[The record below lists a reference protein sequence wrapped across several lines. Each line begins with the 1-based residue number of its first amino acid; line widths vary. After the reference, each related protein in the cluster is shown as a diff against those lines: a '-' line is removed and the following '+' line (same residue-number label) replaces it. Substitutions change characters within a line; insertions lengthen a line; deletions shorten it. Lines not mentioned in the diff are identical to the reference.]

1 MIWWP
6 GGLQLTF
13 FISALISNIQATL
26 FRNGW
31 FRKMVR
37 IQPLPSPAAP
47 KPQSQKYPGT
57 MNRYQAPSSN
67 ASAPAT
73 PKGIFGNVKG
83 AVSEIMK
90 LGEKFSPVSRQQAP
104 KDRLTA
110 AEKKHAKAYENR
122 RTREIARDAE
132 RERRSSQAK
141 FEERQEQ
148 ETREQE
154 RKERL
159 QRRAEKKAKQRQ

>member
-1 MIWWP
+1 MIFWP

-31 FRKMVR
+31 FRKFVG
-37 IQPLPSPAAP
+37 IQPFPSPAAP

-57 MNRYQAPSSN
+57 ISRYQAPSRN
-67 ASAPAT
+67 ASAPDT
-73 PKGIFGNVKG
+73 PKGIIGNVKG
-83 AVSEIMK
+83 AISEIK
-90 LGEKFSPVSRQQAP
+90 KFGEKVSPVSRQQAQ
-104 KDRLTA
+104 KDRLTD

-122 RTREIARDAE
+122 RTREIALEAE
-132 RERRSSQAK
+132 RKRMSSQAK

-154 RKERL
+154 R
-159 QRRAEKKAKQRQ
+159 